1 MMLRD
6 HVRYVG
12 VYTLKYPIVSEYEK
26 DVRSILLK
34 YTNCIFKLDPEL
46 GYDHADMKR
55 CIV

>member
-6 HVRYVG
+6 HTRYVG
-12 VYTLKYPIVSEYEK
+12 VCTLKSPIVSEYEK

-34 YTNCIFKLDPEL
+34 YAHCIIELDPEL
-46 GYDHADMKR
+46 GYDYADMKR